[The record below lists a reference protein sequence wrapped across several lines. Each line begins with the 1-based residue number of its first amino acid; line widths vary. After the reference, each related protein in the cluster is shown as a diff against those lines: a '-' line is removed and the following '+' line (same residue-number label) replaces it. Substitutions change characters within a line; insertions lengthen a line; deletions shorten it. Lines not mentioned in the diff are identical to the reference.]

1 VLSQLC
7 EIEKPGD
14 LRPQEFDGDPSMP
27 DNLVTETS
35 TLSGDEGASVSEIV
49 AERKPNDAEVDGG
62 EGTAMDSLY
71 SLDIK
76 VIIVGRGPAAIE
88 SRIDENMVRWPWDQK
103 FLDTRQ
109 LHAPIRVIAMA
120 TEEAAETAL
129 AGFVA
134 EGMEAATVE
143 SDQLRWLLPRA
154 EDIENGHHPQ
164 EKAEKAF
171 VSEQLKILDRCLRSL
186 LVQELT
192 DSFLHAPSASVACA
206 ALNTWN
212 SWSEGGDRLIH
223 IERPSYY
230 ETDWAFHDADL
241 YPGEHMEVLHRD
253 GRFIYWDD
261 FEGRYCT
268 SPFRAEWLGVL
279 GGESIDALSEEGQA
293 TLRGKLALLKEM
305 QEDAV

>member
-1 VLSQLC
+1 MGKS
-7 EIEKPGD
+7 GD
-14 LRPQEFDGDPSMP
+14 PRPQKFDGDPSMP
-27 DNLVTETS
+27 DNLATETS

-49 AERKPNDAEVDGG
+49 AERKPSNPEVNGG
-62 EGTAMDSLY
+62 EGTVMDSLY
-71 SLDIK
+71 TLSIK

-88 SRIDENMVRWPWDQK
+88 SRIDENMVRWPWDQS

-109 LHAPIRVIAMA
+109 VYSPIRVIAVSN
-120 TEEAAETAL
+120 EEAAERAL
-129 AGFVA
+129 ADFVA

-143 SDQLRWLLPRA
+143 PDQLRWLLPKA
-154 EDIENGHHPQ
+154 EDIENGYHLQ
-164 EKAEKAF
+164 EEAEKALI
-171 VSEQLKILDRCLRSL
+171 SKQLTILDQCLRAL
-186 LVQELT
+186 LVQELI
-192 DSFLHAPSASVACA
+192 DSFLLAPSASVACA

-212 SWSEGGDRLIH
+212 SWSRGGDPLMQ

-230 ETDWAFHDADL
+230 ETDWALHDADL
-241 YPGEHMEVLHRD
+241 FPSEHMEVLHRD

-268 SPFRAEWLGVL
+268 SPFRAEWLAVL
-279 GGESIDALSEEGQA
+279 GGESIDTLNKEGQA